1 MTDSLNR
8 ISLIA
13 AAAALALGLAACNKT
28 DDRTVGQQVDAAV
41 AKTETIAAIAQTVT
55 AIIWNGRNSGDKS
68 EQSDGNKLLMNENC
82 INLLLFLKNK

>member
-41 AKTETIAAIAQTVT
+41 AKDNGDRTRVGQALQDLALPLDAQGDRYQGPAT
-55 AIIWNGRNSGDKS
+55 ATFDSTLARVRVN
-68 EQSDGNKLLMNENC
+68 
-82 INLLLFLKNK
+82 